1 MKYFVACLI
10 SDHGLFYFIFIRQFE
25 EQIKSQMLVFRA
37 EKLKIIGV
45 DFFLFLVF
53 VEIQFSTDLKI

>member
-1 MKYFVACLI
+1 MSTLPRAII
-10 SDHGLFYFIFIRQFE
+10 SDHDLFYFVFILQFE
-25 EQIKSQMLVFRA
+25 EQIKTQMLVFSA

-45 DFFLFLVF
+45 DFFFLF

>member
-1 MKYFVACLI
+1 MNTLPRAII
-10 SDHGLFYFIFIRQFE
+10 SDDDLFYFVFILQFE

-45 DFFLFLVF
+45 DFFLF